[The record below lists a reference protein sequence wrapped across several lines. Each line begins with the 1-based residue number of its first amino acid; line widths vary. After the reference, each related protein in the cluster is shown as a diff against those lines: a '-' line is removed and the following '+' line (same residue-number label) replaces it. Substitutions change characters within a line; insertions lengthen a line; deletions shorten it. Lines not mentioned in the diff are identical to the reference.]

1 MSERFKITKEGYNK
15 LKSKLDYLIN
25 VERPANSK
33 AIGEAIA
40 LGDLSE
46 NAEYTYSKEKQNM
59 INATIAQLSSKISN
73 AEIIYIENLSGDL
86 VDFGATVYLVDEDTD
101 KETHYQLLSE
111 FEADIE
117 KNIIS
122 IDSPIGKS
130 LLGKKVGDSVEIKAP
145 SGTKIFEILDIK
157 WEK

>member
-1 MSERFKITKEGYNK
+1 MPERFKITKEGYDK
-15 LKSKLDYLIN
+15 LKSKLDYFIN

-46 NAEYTYSKEKQNM
+46 NAEFIYSKEKQTM
-59 INATIAQLSSKISN
+59 INATIAQLSDKIAS
-73 AEIIYIENLSGDL
+73 ADIVYIENLSGDT

-101 KETHYQLLSE
+101 KEIHYRLLSE
-111 FEADIE
+111 FEADVE

-122 IDSPIGKS
+122 IDSPIGRS
-130 LLGKKVGDSVEIKAP
+130 LFGKKVGDSVEIKVP
-145 SGTKIFEILDIK
+145 SGTRIFEILDIK